1 MSKRLL
7 FIPSVVA
14 VGLMI
19 LSSPALAQQK
29 SVAACQQEWR
39 ANKAAN
45 QAAGVTEK
53 AFVEKCRA
61 GPAAAQS
68 TPTTVPSAKP
78 AKSTTPPSTAAK
90 PTKTAKACES
100 EWRANKAANQAAG
113 ITEKAYVEKCRAGVG
128 ATQPAP
134 APTAKTPPSS
144 KPKTTAAPAA
154 RAPAAAGQFSTEA
167 QAKARCP
174 GDTVVLEGTPTLV
187 TDRGEVQLTPGMCAG
202 FPAAG
207 LAHQLVNRT
216 GEDVVY
222 LEIGDRTP
230 GDEATY
236 PADDIGA
243 KLGPDG
249 KWAFTRK
256 DGMPY

>member
-14 VGLMI
+14 AGLMI

-61 GPAAAQS
+61 GSAAAQS
-68 TPTTVPSAKP
+68 TPSTVPPAKP

-113 ITEKAYVEKCRAGVG
+113 ITERAYVEKCRAGVG
-128 ATQPAP
+128 AMQPAP

-144 KPKTTAAPAA
+144 APKTTSAPPPAA
-154 RAPAAAGQFSTEA
+154 RAPAAGTHAAAGQFSTEA
-167 QAKARCP
+167 QAKARCS
-174 GDTVVLEGTPTLV
+174 GDTVVWVNLDSKIYHYSAYRDYGHTK
-187 TDRGEVQLTPGMCAG
+187 DGAYMCERDTAAAG
-202 FPAAG
+202 FRAAKNEK
-207 LAHQLVNRT
+207 H
-216 GEDVVY
+216 
-222 LEIGDRTP
+222 P
-230 GDEATY
+230 
-236 PADDIGA
+236 
-243 KLGPDG
+243 
-249 KWAFTRK
+249 
-256 DGMPY
+256 